1 MFEKKFEKKFEKMT
15 LFDLVTIAMM
25 SALGIAVKVVLVPLV
40 HIITGPFFIPGGSIS
55 GGIYMLFIVLGAM
68 LVKKT
73 GAAFL
78 VCLVQAILVTVTG
91 TMGSHGIMSMMTY
104 LMPGIGVEILYFVIG
119 KYKYTKG
126 GCFCAGVV
134 ANVLGSFGVNFVFF
148 RLPLIPLLLTLSLS
162 ALSGGLGGLLAYA
175 IASQVNRLGS
185 FKAHEAEESL
195 DIRLSGDPGRIDK
208 EEKTKCE

>member
-1 MFEKKFEKKFEKMT
+1 MFKKKFEKFT
-15 LFDLVTIAMM
+15 LFDLVMISMM

-55 GGIYMLFIVLGAM
+55 GGIYMMFIVLGAM
-68 LVKKT
+68 IVKKT

-78 VCLVQAILVTVTG
+78 VCLIQAILVIVTG
-91 TMGSHGIMSMMTY
+91 TMGSHGIMSIVTY
-104 LMPGIGVEILYFVIG
+104 LLPGLGVEFLYAIVG
-119 KYKYTKG
+119 KFKYTQG
-126 GCFCAGVV
+126 GCFAAGVV

-175 IASQVNRLGS
+175 VARQVEKFNIG
-185 FKAHEAEESL
+185 KQETMAEDV
-195 DIRLSGDPGRIDK
+195 DISLSGDPKLKG
-208 EEKTKCE
+208 EEANHE

>member
-1 MFEKKFEKKFEKMT
+1 MLAKRFEIFT
-15 LFDLVTIAMM
+15 LFDLVIISMM

-68 LVKKT
+68 IVKKP
-73 GAAFL
+73 GSAFL
-78 VCLVQAILVTVTG
+78 VCLIQAILVTITG
-91 TMGSHGIMSMMTY
+91 TMGSHGIMSLVTY
-104 LMPGIGVEILYFVIG
+104 LIPGIGVEILYFLIG

-126 GCFCAGVV
+126 GCFSAGVV

-162 ALSGGLGGLLAYA
+162 ALSGGLGGVLAYTVA
-175 IASQVNRLGS
+175 KQVDRLN
-185 FKAHEAEESL
+185 
-195 DIRLSGDPGRIDK
+195 LSK
-208 EEKTKCE
+208 EENADLEVDISRPTDSQQHDAGDGHNE

>member
-1 MFEKKFEKKFEKMT
+1 MAKRFEIFT
-15 LFDLVTIAMM
+15 LFDLVIISMM

-68 LVKKT
+68 IVKKPDS
-73 GAAFL
+73 AFL
-78 VCLVQAILVTVTG
+78 VCLIQAILVTITG
-91 TMGSHGIMSMMTY
+91 TMGSHGIMSLVTY
-104 LMPGIGVEILYFVIG
+104 LIPGIGVEILYFLIG

-126 GCFCAGVV
+126 GCFSAGVV

-162 ALSGGLGGLLAYA
+162 ALSGGLGGVLAYTVA
-175 IASQVNRLGS
+175 KQVDRLN
-185 FKAHEAEESL
+185 
-195 DIRLSGDPGRIDK
+195 LSK
-208 EEKTKCE
+208 EENADLEVDISRPTDSQQHDTGDGHNE

>member
-1 MFEKKFEKKFEKMT
+1 MAKRFEIFT
-15 LFDLVTIAMM
+15 LFDLVIISMM

-68 LVKKT
+68 IVKKP
-73 GAAFL
+73 GSAFL
-78 VCLVQAILVTVTG
+78 VCLIQAILVTITG
-91 TMGSHGIMSMMTY
+91 TMGSHGIMSLVTY
-104 LMPGIGVEILYFVIG
+104 LIPGIGVEILYFLIG

-126 GCFCAGVV
+126 GCFSAGVV

-162 ALSGGLGGLLAYA
+162 ALSGGLGGVLAYTVA
-175 IASQVNRLGS
+175 KQVDRLN
-185 FKAHEAEESL
+185 
-195 DIRLSGDPGRIDK
+195 LSK
-208 EEKTKCE
+208 EENADLEVDISRPTDSQQHDTGDGHNE

>member
-1 MFEKKFEKKFEKMT
+1 LAKRFEIFT
-15 LFDLVTIAMM
+15 LFDLVIISMM

-68 LVKKT
+68 IVKKP
-73 GAAFL
+73 GSAFL
-78 VCLVQAILVTVTG
+78 VCLIQAILVTITG
-91 TMGSHGIMSMMTY
+91 TMGSHGIMSLVTY
-104 LMPGIGVEILYFVIG
+104 LIPGIGVEILYFLIG

-126 GCFCAGVV
+126 GCFSAGVV

-162 ALSGGLGGLLAYA
+162 ALSGGLGGVLAYTVA
-175 IASQVNRLGS
+175 KQVDRLN
-185 FKAHEAEESL
+185 
-195 DIRLSGDPGRIDK
+195 LSK
-208 EEKTKCE
+208 EENADLEVDISRPTDSQQHDTGDGHNE

>member
-1 MFEKKFEKKFEKMT
+1 MAKRFEIFT
-15 LFDLVTIAMM
+15 LFDLVIISMM

-68 LVKKT
+68 IVKKP
-73 GAAFL
+73 GSAFL
-78 VCLVQAILVTVTG
+78 VCLIQAILVTITG
-91 TMGSHGIMSMMTY
+91 TMGSHGIMSLVTY
-104 LMPGIGVEILYFVIG
+104 LIPGIGVEILYFLIG

-126 GCFCAGVV
+126 GCFSAGVV

-162 ALSGGLGGLLAYA
+162 ALSGGLGGVLAYTVA
-175 IASQVNRLGS
+175 KQVDRLN
-185 FKAHEAEESL
+185 
-195 DIRLSGDPGRIDK
+195 LSK
-208 EEKTKCE
+208 EENADLEVDISRPTDSQQHDTEDGHNE

>member
-1 MFEKKFEKKFEKMT
+1 MFEKKFEKMT

-104 LMPGIGVEILYFVIG
+104 LMPGMGVEILYFVIG

-126 GCFCAGVV
+126 GCFSAGVV

-175 IASQVNRLGS
+175 IANQVNHLGS

-208 EEKTKCE
+208 EEKTNCE

>member
-1 MFEKKFEKKFEKMT
+1 MLAKRFEIFT
-15 LFDLVTIAMM
+15 LFDLVIISMM

-68 LVKKT
+68 IVKKP
-73 GAAFL
+73 GSAFL
-78 VCLVQAILVTVTG
+78 VCLIQAILVTITG
-91 TMGSHGIMSMMTY
+91 TMGSHGIMSLVTY
-104 LMPGIGVEILYFVIG
+104 LIPGIGVEILYFLIG

-126 GCFCAGVV
+126 GCFSAGVV

-162 ALSGGLGGLLAYA
+162 ALSGGLGGVLAYTVA
-175 IASQVNRLGS
+175 KQVDRLN
-185 FKAHEAEESL
+185 
-195 DIRLSGDPGRIDK
+195 LSK
-208 EEKTKCE
+208 EENADLEVDISRPTDSQQHDTEDGHNE

>member
-1 MFEKKFEKKFEKMT
+1 LFEKKFEKLT

-25 SALGIAVKVVLVPLV
+25 AALGIAVKVVLVPLV

-55 GGIYMLFIVLGAM
+55 GGIYMLFIVLGAL

-78 VCLVQAILVTVTG
+78 VCLIQAILVTVTG
-91 TMGSHGIMSMMTY
+91 TMGSHGIMSMLTY
-104 LMPGIGVEILYFVIG
+104 LMPGIGVEMLYFIIG

-126 GCFCAGVV
+126 GCFSAGVV

-175 IASQVNRLGS
+175 IANQVNRLGS
-185 FKAHEAEESL
+185 FNQPELMEEI
-195 DIRLSGDPGRIDK
+195 DISRSGDPGLIDPA
-208 EEKTKCE
+208 EKTNHE